1 MHATY
6 LALLAGSMLLI
17 IEGFPSSFSSST
29 TTPSTSIRSVFGGH
43 SRVRSR
49 FRRRE
54 LVQEEVRKTMLSY
67 MTSLKGEIT
76 DVVLEEMI
84 DYYNSQTSKLYRL
97 EKEVV
102 HLKNSSS
109 PILPNGTN
117 INDLVLRMS
126 KQQRSFASNITNI
139 EHKIKNLTNILN
151 DLLHELQKPVQHVRR
166 LVPIKK
172 DFEENE
178 TPTDCDDI
186 LRQQGSLVSSG
197 IFRIKPRLSS
207 ESFDVQ
213 CIFENNIAWTVI
225 QRRFNGSVD
234 FYRGWN
240 DYKNGFG
247 DLRSEFWLGNEKI
260 HQLTNQGQY
269 VLHID
274 LKPWDGPIRTAEY
287 GQFSL
292 DNENQ
297 NYKLQISQY
306 QPSVSTAGDSLS
318 SSWDNA
324 NGAPFSTFDRDHDN
338 LFYDNCAL
346 TYHGAWWFTSC
357 FQSHLNGAYVRSPLA
372 LQNTARNGLHW
383 NTFALYHSMKETTM
397 RIRKQ
402 RTSETSE
409 IVTN

>member
-1 MHATY
+1 MV
-6 LALLAGSMLLI
+6 
-17 IEGFPSSFSSST
+17 EGFPPPSPSSSSPPT
-29 TTPSTSIRSVFGGH
+29 RSLFTEQ
-43 SRVRSR
+43 RRARSR

-54 LVQEEVRKTMLSY
+54 LVQEEVRKTMLTY

-97 EKEVV
+97 EKELVN
-102 HLKNSSS
+102 LKNTS
-109 PILPNGTN
+109 LPVLQNGTT
-117 INDLVLRMS
+117 INDLVVRMS
-126 KQQRSFASNITNI
+126 KQQRSFASNISQM
-139 EHKIKNLTNILN
+139 EYKIRNLTNVLN
-151 DLLHELQKPVQHVRR
+151 DLLSELQKPVQHVRR
-166 LVPIKK
+166 LVSVKK

-186 LRQQGSLVSSG
+186 LRQQPTLVTQG

-213 CIFENNIAWTVI
+213 CIFENNTGWTVI
-225 QRRFNGSVD
+225 QQRINGTID
-234 FYRGWN
+234 FYRGWD

-269 VLHID
+269 LLHID
-274 LKPWDGPIRTAEY
+274 LKPWDGSLRTAEY
-287 GQFSL
+287 GKFSL

-306 QPSVSTAGDSLS
+306 QPLTSTAGDSLS
-318 SSWDNA
+318 SPWDNA

-383 NTFALYHSMKETTM
+383 NTYALYHSMKETTI
-397 RIRKQ
+397 RIRRQ

-409 IVTN
+409 TIQ